1 MADENFA
8 TFMQRERDRLN
19 AERDA
24 VFTQQQELQTKL
36 GEINREMAA
45 IDAYESA
52 KSGKGTTQ
60 RQVRAPRA
68 TGARRGRSGSRRD
81 GILLAIKEAATGLS
95 RGELLEK
102 LGLKGDKSG
111 EMSVSNA
118 LTALT
123 KGNQVARREGKYHAA

>member
-24 VFTQQQELQTKL
+24 VFTQQHELQTKF

-52 KSGKGTTQ
+52 KSGKGTT
-60 RQVRAPRA
+60 
-68 TGARRGRSGSRRD
+68 
-81 GILLAIKEAATGLS
+81 
-95 RGELLEK
+95 
-102 LGLKGDKSG
+102 
-111 EMSVSNA
+111 
-118 LTALT
+118 
-123 KGNQVARREGKYHAA
+123 